1 MTPLKIVIRLDRQR
15 LYLCRGEEVLQSYP
29 ISSSRF
35 GAGCEPG
42 SFKTPLGRFEI
53 AEKVG
58 GDQPLNTVFRGRKP
72 VVSEEPDWTSEPDL
86 ITSRILWLN
95 GLEAHNANT
104 KERFI
109 YIHGTNQEAL
119 LASPASHGCIR
130 MANADIDRLFNEV
143 EPGTEVV
150 ITPGD
155 G

>member
-1 MTPLKIVIRLDRQR
+1 MTPLKIVIRLDQQK
-15 LYLCRGEEVLQSYP
+15 LYLCREDQVLQSYP

-35 GAGCEPG
+35 GTGSEPG
-42 SFKTPLGRFEI
+42 SFKTPLGRVEI
-53 AEKVG
+53 AEKIG

-72 VVSEEPDWTSEPDL
+72 VLSEQPDWTTEPDL

-95 GLEAHNANT
+95 GLEPHNANT

-130 MANADIDRLFNEV
+130 MANVDIGRLFDEI
-143 EPGTEVV
+143 EPGREVL
-150 ITPGD
+150 IEPGD
-155 G
+155 A

>member
-1 MTPLKIVIRLDRQR
+1 MTPLKIVIRLDEQK
-15 LYLCRGEEVLQSYP
+15 LYLCRGDEVLQSYP

-35 GAGCEPG
+35 GTGSESG

-53 AEKVG
+53 AEKIG

-72 VVSEEPDWTSEPDL
+72 VRSEQPDWASEPDL

-95 GLEAHNANT
+95 GLEAHNNNT

-109 YIHGTNQEAL
+109 YIHGTNQEAS

-130 MANADIDRLFNEV
+130 MANADIGRLFNEV
-143 EPGTEVV
+143 EPGTEVH
-150 ITPGD
+150 IRED
-155 G
+155 

>member
-15 LYLCRGEEVLQSYP
+15 LYLCRGDEVLQSYP

-35 GAGCEPG
+35 GTGCEPG

-72 VVSEEPDWTSEPDL
+72 VVSEQPDWTSEPDL

>member
-1 MTPLKIVIRLDRQR
+1 MTPLKIVIRLDQQK
-15 LYLCRGEEVLQSYP
+15 LYLWRGDEIVRTYP
-29 ISSSRF
+29 VSSSRF
-35 GAGCEPG
+35 GVGSDPG

-72 VVSEEPDWTSEPDL
+72 VLLEQPDWSTEPDL

-104 KERFI
+104 KDRFI
-109 YIHGTNQEAL
+109 YIHGTNHEAL

-130 MANADIDRLFNEV
+130 MGNADISHLFNEV
-143 EPGTEVV
+143 EPGTEVF
-150 ITPGD
+150 IQA
-155 G
+155 

>member
-1 MTPLKIVIRLDRQR
+1 MAPLKIVIRLDQQR
-15 LYLCRGEEVLQSYP
+15 LYLHRGNEVLQSYP

-35 GAGCEPG
+35 GTGSEPG

-72 VVSEEPDWTSEPDL
+72 ILAEQPDWTSEPDL

-95 GLEAHNANT
+95 GLETHNANT
-104 KERFI
+104 KGRFI
-109 YIHGTNQEAL
+109 YIHGTNQESA

-130 MANADIDRLFNEV
+130 MANADICRLFDEV
-143 EPGTEVV
+143 EPGTEVL
-150 ITPGD
+150 IRGC
-155 G
+155 

>member
-1 MTPLKIVIRLDRQR
+1 MTPLKIVIRLDEQR
-15 LYLCRGEEVLQSYP
+15 LYLCRGDGVLQSYP

-35 GAGCEPG
+35 GTGSEPG
-42 SFKTPLGRFEI
+42 SLKTPIGRFEI

-72 VVSEEPDWTSEPDL
+72 VEADQPDWNTEADL

-95 GLEAHNANT
+95 GLEPHNANT

-109 YIHGTNQEAL
+109 YIHGTNQESS

-130 MANADIDRLFNEV
+130 MANADIGRLFDAV
-143 EPGTEVV
+143 EPGTQVLILE
-150 ITPGD
+150 G
-155 G
+155 

>member
-1 MTPLKIVIRLDRQR
+1 MTPLKIVIRLDQQR
-15 LYLCRGEEVLQSYP
+15 LYLCRGDEVLQSYP

-35 GAGCEPG
+35 GVGSEPG

-72 VVSEEPDWTSEPDL
+72 VLSEQPDWTSEPDL

-95 GLEAHNANT
+95 GMEAHNANT

-109 YIHGTNQEAL
+109 YIHGTNQESL
-119 LASPASHGCIR
+119 LAIPASHGCIR
-130 MANADIDRLFNEV
+130 MANADIGRLFNEV
-143 EPGTEVV
+143 EPGTEVL
-150 ITPGD
+150 IREC
-155 G
+155 